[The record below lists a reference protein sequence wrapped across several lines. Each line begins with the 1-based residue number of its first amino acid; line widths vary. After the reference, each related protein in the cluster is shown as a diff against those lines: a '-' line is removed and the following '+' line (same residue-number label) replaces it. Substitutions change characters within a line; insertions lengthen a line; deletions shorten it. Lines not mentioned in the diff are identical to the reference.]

1 MLKFGIDAKLAKL
14 DREYQNQIYFS
25 TPQTFDND
33 LNKDLINDIV
43 LVIFDEAHKA
53 VGDYA
58 YTLIVNKLPQYTRIV
73 GLSATPGNN
82 LE

>member
-1 MLKFGIDAKLAKL
+1 M
-14 DREYQNQIYFS
+14 
-25 TPQTFDND
+25 
-33 LNKDLINDIV
+33 NKDLINDIV
-43 LVIFDEAHKA
+43 LVVFDEAHKA

-58 YTLIVNKLPQYTRIV
+58 YTLVVNKLPKYTRIV